1 MAVTIR
7 DACRAPQTSIL
18 AQHEADETRSG
29 SGDGL
34 PVGAYVTRGQ
44 SIKKEKGSREKGE
57 GSDAGGRGGC
67 EGRGGAKLNARH
79 DRGDRQRRTGERNNK
94 QRGGRGGSGRVK
106 GPQEEE
112 GEEEEATHWKKG
124 GGQPMET
131 VRVAK
136 WGQTREGRGKRPG
149 TEEV

>member
-1 MAVTIR
+1 MTNR

-44 SIKKEKGSREKGE
+44 SIKREKGSRKK
-57 GSDAGGRGGC
+57 GRGAMWVGWVVREK
-67 EGRGGAKLNARH
+67 EGPTQDTIRET
-79 DRGDRQRRTGERNNK
+79 DRDVRVREIINREVEEV
-94 QRGGRGGSGRVK
+94 GSGRVK

-112 GEEEEATHWKKG
+112 REEEEATHGKKG
-124 GGQPMET
+124 GANQ
-131 VRVAK
+131 
-136 WGQTREGRGKRPG
+136 
-149 TEEV
+149 

>member
-57 GSDAGGRGGC
+57 GSDAGGV
-67 EGRGGAKLNARH
+67 GRGGVR
-79 DRGDRQRRTGERNNK
+79 
-94 QRGGRGGSGRVK
+94 
-106 GPQEEE
+106 EEE
-112 GEEEEATHWKKG
+112 GPSLTRG
-124 GGQPMET
+124 TIGET
-131 VRVAK
+131 DRGVRV
-136 WGQTREGRGKRPG
+136 REIINREV
-149 TEEV
+149 EEVGVDG